1 MYGETRLC
9 FLSFKS
15 IYGDMRFG
23 ILSPHNHLMS
33 RDSVSFLLYQC
44 METLDSASSP
54 YNRWVSRDSVSLFSY
69 QCIGTWDSASFLHII
84 VERHAGLGIHS
95 FQKNATFSRSFAF
108 FSKERNILAFFCV
121 LYKKNA
127 AFFVFFYLLSKR
139 TLHSLRSL
147 RSFTFFIKECG
158 VLCDLLCSV

>member
-54 YNRWVSRDSVSLFSY
+54 YNRWVSRDSGSLFSY
-69 QCIGTWDSASFLHII
+69 QCIGTWDSILSPHNRWASRR
-84 VERHAGLGIHS
+84 VG
-95 FQKNATFSRSFAF
+95 QPF

-121 LYKKNA
+121 LYE
-127 AFFVFFYLLSKR
+127 R
-139 TLHSLRSL
+139 MLRSL
-147 RSFTFFIKECG
+147 SSFTFFIKECR
-158 VLCDLLCSV
+158 VLCFLLRSL